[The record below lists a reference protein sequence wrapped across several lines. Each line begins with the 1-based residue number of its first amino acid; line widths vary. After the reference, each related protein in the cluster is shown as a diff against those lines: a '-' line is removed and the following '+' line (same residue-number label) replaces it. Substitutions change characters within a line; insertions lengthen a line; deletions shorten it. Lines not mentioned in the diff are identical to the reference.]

1 MATTHATTSAAG
13 AGLEGADEA
22 FPSPIASLRAGLEG
36 ADEAFTSP
44 MPRFRE
50 LDLRDELSHE
60 DWAQPSLAKF

>member
-22 FPSPIASLRAGLEG
+22 LTCPIASLRAGLEG

-44 MPRFRE
+44 ISFCHVGDCWM
-50 LDLRDELSHE
+50 DEL
-60 DWAQPSLAKF
+60 

>member
-36 ADEAFTSP
+36 ADEA
-44 MPRFRE
+44 RFRE

-60 DWAQPSLAKF
+60 DWARCALSS